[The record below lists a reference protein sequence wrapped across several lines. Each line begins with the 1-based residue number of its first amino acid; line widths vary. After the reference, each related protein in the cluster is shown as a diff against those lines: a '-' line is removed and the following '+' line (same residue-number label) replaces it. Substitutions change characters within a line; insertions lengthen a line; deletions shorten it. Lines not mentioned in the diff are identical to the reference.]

1 LTLLEEELTDVQIK
15 ISPRIVDTLSTTQFV
30 DQYALIREFISN
42 AYDADAT
49 RFDIWLHKDGSITME
64 GYGDGMSPKE
74 SKLFW
79 EIGSIHKAGTLSPKF
94 KRVRAGKYGF
104 GKLSYRNA
112 FCVLQIHNHKG
123 SFDVCYEVNE
133 ELFSSWRTIEQV
145 IRPIRIPCKPM
156 SHDGVEI
163 TLMGPRKG
171 IEFDEE
177 KLKMELQST
186 QIDQPN
192 FEVYLNGKKIPPM
205 KYSGIEIP
213 VDLTVEGVI
222 DKEYRAEDGRIRG
235 LIYILRKAPKKP
247 RERGVLISVG
257 GQGIIRTFFGFDRD
271 AHWSP
276 RVVRVVGK
284 LEVPWL
290 HTSGGKTGFIEDY
303 QYNKFLEAMRK
314 FMRKEVL
321 FKIEQEEMAK
331 QDKKTSKV
339 LSDVC
344 KALEKT
350 LPSFPQLK
358 SPLSAKIKDET
369 GRIDESDIH
378 PETKDVEKA
387 SQKEKETK
395 EKDKVRIIG
404 KRDLDE
410 VKIKLRKRFRLHGFG
425 YLIETKYE
433 PLSSLQSWHASDK
446 DLTTIFLNEAHPMFA
461 LERKKEIL
469 LFRYMARLIAQE
481 ITLIKRLLN
490 SKLAYEMQNKL
501 LNAVIKAHM
510 GTD

>member
-1 LTLLEEELTDVQIK
+1 MTLLKEEQIAPQLK

-30 DQYALIREFISN
+30 DQYALVREFVSN

-49 RFDIWLHKDGSITME
+49 RFDIWLHKDDTVTME
-64 GYGDGMSPKE
+64 GYGDGMSPSE
-74 SKLFW
+74 FKLFW
-79 EIGSIHKAGTLSPKF
+79 EIGSIHKAGTRSPKF
-94 KRVRAGKYGF
+94 KRIRAGKYGF
-104 GKLSYRNA
+104 GKLSYRSA
-112 FCVLQIHNHKG
+112 FCILQIHNHKG
-123 SFDVCYEVNE
+123 VFDVCYEVNE

-156 SHDGVEI
+156 GHDGVKI

-171 IEFDEE
+171 IELEKE
-177 KLKMELQST
+177 KLKMELRLT

-192 FEVYLNGKKIPPM
+192 FEVYLNGKKVPPM
-205 KYSGIEIP
+205 KYTGIEIP

-222 DKEYRAEDGRIRG
+222 DKGYRAEDGRISG
-235 LIYILRKAPKKP
+235 LIYILRKPPKKP
-247 RERGVLISVG
+247 KERGVLISVG
-257 GQGIIRTFFGFDRD
+257 GQGITRTFFGFDRD
-271 AHWSP
+271 AHWSS

-290 HTSGGKTGFIEDY
+290 HTSGGKAGFIEDY
-303 QYNKFLEAMRK
+303 QFSKFLEAMRR
-314 FMRKEVL
+314 FLRKEVL
-321 FKIEQEEMAK
+321 FRIEQEERAK

-350 LPSFPQLK
+350 LPRFPQLQ

-369 GRIDESDIH
+369 GRIDEPDIH
-378 PETKDVEKA
+378 RATQNVEKT
-387 SQKEKETK
+387 SQKEKEIE
-395 EKDKVRIIG
+395 EKDRVRVMG
-404 KRDLDE
+404 KRDVDE
-410 VKIKLRKRFRLHGFG
+410 VKRRLRKRFKLRGFG

-433 PLSSLQSWHASDK
+433 PLNPLQSWHTFAK
-446 DLTTIFLNEAHPMFA
+446 NLTTIFLNEAHRMFE
-461 LERKKEIL
+461 LERKKDVL

-481 ITLIKRLLN
+481 ITLIKGLLN
-490 SKLAYEMQNKL
+490 SKMAYEMQNKL
-501 LNAVIKAHM
+501 LNAVVEARS